1 MFSIVYLDV
10 KMDDSKCSSTYC
22 EKLEEKRIMRMIY
35 WRLQKQVPSNPK
47 LGISPN
53 YCLGT
58 LDLLN
63 CGMISWICTLLP
75 FFPEVSKFKL
85 CLHQN
90 CLDSQYQYRNLS
102 FFI

>member
-10 KMDDSKCSSTYC
+10 KMDYSKCSSTYC

-63 CGMISWICTLLP
+63 CGMISWICILLP
-75 FFPEVSKFKL
+75 FFPRSL
-85 CLHQN
+85 Q
-90 CLDSQYQYRNLS
+90 
-102 FFI
+102 I